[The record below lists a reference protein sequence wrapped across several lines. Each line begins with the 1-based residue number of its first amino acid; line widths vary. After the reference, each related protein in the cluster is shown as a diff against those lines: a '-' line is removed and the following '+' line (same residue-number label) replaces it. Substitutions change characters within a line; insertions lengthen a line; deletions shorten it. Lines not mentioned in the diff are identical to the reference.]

1 MPKDNPKN
9 QNSKPNLN
17 GTESALGSYQAPPNP
32 FNLSLDLRERGRI
45 LAPEGYLVAEDV
57 FKHLLERLDAE
68 LMAKRVESE
77 YVAYGIGASLQ
88 AMVNAINISAI
99 TNDKG
104 DDHDQLPQMPD
115 YNYAEECE
123 EPAAA
128 RIDMHALKN

>member
-1 MPKDNPKN
+1 MPKENPKN
-9 QNSKPNLN
+9 QNTKPNLN
-17 GTESALGSYQAPPNP
+17 GTESALGSYAAPPNP
-32 FNLSLDLRERGRI
+32 LNLSLDLRERGRV

-104 DDHDQLPQMPD
+104 DDHDLLP
-115 YNYAEECE
+115 
-123 EPAAA
+123 
-128 RIDMHALKN
+128 